1 MNNTKQVLF
10 FRVCG
15 NFLNSRNVVQSDQ
28 GFGEAEGEVV
38 DGDHHVADCG
48 VSIVLFPPQ
57 VHRELLEGVVA
68 VGHQVVLAH
77 AGELVH
83 VTVKGLEVLPAPR
96 AADAADVVTNWG
108 RH

>member
-1 MNNTKQVLF
+1 MRLLF
-10 FRVCG
+10 PPP
-15 NFLNSRNVVQSDQ
+15 FLNSRDVVQSHQ

-57 VHRELLEGVVA
+57 VHRELLEGAVA

-83 VTVKGLEVLPAPR
+83 VAVKGLEVLSAPR
-96 AADAADVVTNWG
+96 AADAADVVANWG